1 MGSLKELRGRISG
14 VKSTRKITN
23 AMKMVAASKLRRAQT
38 QALAARPY
46 AETMRG
52 MMTELAQAMQG
63 DDTSS
68 LPRLFGG
75 TGKDDTHLLVIM
87 TSDRGLV
94 GGFNSNLLRLARAR
108 IKELQAQGKTVKIL
122 AVGRKGADFF
132 AREMPDA
139 VVDSFHSDGGKDGV
153 SFDQARKIARRIID
167 MVEKGEVDNVSLFAS
182 RFINA
187 MTQLPEEHGLVPL
200 PRTAPGAGNDN
211 EAQADGQAK
220 AGKGDGARYVFE
232 PDETELLTQLLP
244 RNVEVQIYSAL
255 LESAAGEQ
263 GARMTA
269 MDNSSRNASKFI
281 DSLSLT
287 YNRTRQANITR
298 ELIEI
303 ISGAEAV

>member
-1 MGSLKELRGRISG
+1 MGSLKELRGRISS

-46 AETMRG
+46 AATMRG
-52 MMTELAQAMQG
+52 MMKELAGTMKEV
-63 DDTSS
+63 DVSTM
-68 LPRLFGG
+68 PRLLVG
-75 TGKDDTHLLVIM
+75 TGQDNVHLIVVM

-94 GGFNSNLLRLARAR
+94 GGFNSNLLRLARVHIAGLR
-108 IKELQAQGKTVKIL
+108 AQGKTVKII
-122 AVGRKGADFF
+122 AVGRKGADIL
-132 AREMPDA
+132 AREFPGALLDRF
-139 VVDSFHSDGGKDGV
+139 DSEAGRDGISYDH
-153 SFDQARKIARRIID
+153 ARKIARRIID
-167 MVEKGEVDNVSLFAS
+167 LVEAGDVDFCTMFAS
-182 RFINA
+182 RFVNA
-187 MTQLPEEHGLVPL
+187 MTQVPEQQNLVPL
-200 PRTAPGAGNDN
+200 PRAENDN
-211 EAQADGQAK
+211 EKNGAQGGEIGQASH
-220 AGKGDGARYVFE
+220 GDEASYDFE
-232 PDETELLTQLLP
+232 PNEEDLLTQILP
-244 RNVEVQIYSAL
+244 RNLEVQIYSAL

-281 DSLSLT
+281 DALSLT